1 MNRFLNSLILPK
13 LNEEE
18 FNNISRTKTNEI
30 RIAIKNFPV
39 KKKSRTRKMHSR
51 ILSSSQKRSTSNTS

>member
-39 KKKSRTRKMHSR
+39 KKKV
-51 ILSSSQKRSTSNTS
+51 